1 MPACSQFC
9 ARLRS
14 SSPFASPRNAF
25 HHVSILSSRTQ
36 VAYNLKNH
44 LGWLVLFPYFSPTG
58 TANLFM
64 VADFLFIAPVALI
77 YASAYLGDG
86 GAGMV

>member
-1 MPACSQFC
+1 MCLDALITP
-9 ARLRS
+9 
-14 SSPFASPRNAF
+14 
-25 HHVSILSSRTQ
+25 TQ

-64 VADFLFIAPVALI
+64 VADFLFIFPVALL

-86 GAGMV
+86 STGML